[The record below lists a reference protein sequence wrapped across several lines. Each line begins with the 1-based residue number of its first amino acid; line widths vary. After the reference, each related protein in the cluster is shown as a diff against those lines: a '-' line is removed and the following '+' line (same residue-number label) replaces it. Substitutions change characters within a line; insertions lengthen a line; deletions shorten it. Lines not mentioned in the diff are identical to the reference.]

1 MEKGAH
7 LENIYKEVIK
17 TSDLV
22 SVQIQYLSS
31 HRLTLVQE
39 GKINSKLNRNTLRI
53 LQIEKFYALPRN
65 H

>member
-31 HRLTLVQE
+31 HLLTLVQE

>member
-31 HRLTLVQE
+31 HFLTLVQE

>member
-31 HRLTLVQE
+31 RLLTLVQE
-39 GKINSKLNRNTLRI
+39 GKINSKLNRNT
-53 LQIEKFYALPRN
+53 
-65 H
+65 

>member
-31 HRLTLVQE
+31 HLLTLVQE
-39 GKINSKLNRNTLRI
+39 GKINSKLNRNTLRM
-53 LQIEKFYALPRN
+53 LQIKKFYALPRN

>member
-22 SVQIQYLSS
+22 SFQIQYLYS
-31 HRLTLVQE
+31 HLLTLVQE
-39 GKINSKLNRNTLRI
+39 GKINSKLNRNTLHI

>member
-31 HRLTLVQE
+31 HLLTLVQE
-39 GKINSKLNRNTLRI
+39 GKINSKLNRNTLRM

>member
-22 SVQIQYLSS
+22 SVQIQHLSS
-31 HRLTLVQE
+31 HLLTLVQE